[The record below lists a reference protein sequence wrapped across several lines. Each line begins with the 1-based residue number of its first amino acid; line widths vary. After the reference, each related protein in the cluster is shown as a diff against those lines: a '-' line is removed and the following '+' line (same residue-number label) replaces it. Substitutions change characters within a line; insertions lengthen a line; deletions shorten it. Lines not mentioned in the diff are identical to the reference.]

1 MATQLE
7 PAVPREGTGR
17 KKLLAAALDLF
28 AERGVSGTSL
38 QMIADALGVTKA
50 AVYYHY
56 KTKDDIVLAVV
67 SPAIEELAAIAG
79 EAERKRSRTA
89 QVETVLVGIVD
100 LIVRNRSLYAVLQGD
115 LTAIHI
121 LREHGAFP
129 ELSNRILALIVGPDP
144 DPGTIVAASILL
156 SGLHE
161 AGFGPRVAG
170 IGDEELRGHMLDCA
184 RRLLRHR
191 RPSAATA

>member
-67 SPAIEELAAIAG
+67 NPAIEELAVIAS
-79 EAERKRSRTA
+79 EAERKRSRAA
-89 QVETVLVGIVD
+89 QVETVLVGIID

-115 LTAIHI
+115 LAVAHV
-121 LREHGAFP
+121 LSEHGAFP
-129 ELSNRILALIVGPDP
+129 ELSNRIMALLVGPDP

-156 SGLHE
+156 SGLGE
-161 AGFGPRVAG
+161 AGFGPRVAD
-170 IGDEELRGHMLDCA
+170 IGDEELRGHMLGCA

-191 RPSAATA
+191 RPSAATP

>member
-1 MATQLE
+1 MPTQLE
-7 PAVPREGTGR
+7 PAVPRTGAGR
-17 KKLLAAALDLF
+17 EKLLAAALDLF

-67 SPAIEELAAIAG
+67 SPGMEELAVIAG
-79 EAERKRSRTA
+79 DAERKRSRAA

-115 LTAIHI
+115 LTVAHI
-121 LREHGAFP
+121 LSEHMAFP
-129 ELSNRILALIVGPDP
+129 ELGTRLMALLAGPDP
-144 DPGTIVAASILL
+144 DPGTIVAASMLL
-156 SGLHE
+156 SGLRE
-161 AGFGPRVAG
+161 AGFGPRVAS
-170 IGDEELRGHMLDCA
+170 ISDEELRGHMLDCA

-191 RPSAATA
+191 RPPAATA